1 MLKIFINVFLIL
13 ILLLIVWFKI
23 PYSPL
28 KSKFQREM
36 DAMTVNVSGRKEI
49 ISGKKKSL
57 TDENCPGETLT
68 DNTLT
73 DKTHSGGTGINVAYT
88 EEEFSHLPM
97 ALKQYVKN
105 CGYIGKPKISCFKL
119 EYHDVDF
126 MQSMDG
132 PKLKIDYAQYN
143 FVETPCRMALIE
155 SSMFGIPFEG
165 CDYYQNGTGGMK
177 GVLGKVFTLFD
188 QRGEAMD
195 QSGLVTFLA
204 ESLFAPDI
212 FLQDYISFE
221 EISDYEV
228 KAVITYKG
236 QTASGIFH
244 FNEQYEMTSF
254 TTNDR
259 AITLSDGRM
268 EYVPWSAVCGDYVTY
283 ENGIKYPGRLLAV
296 WNYPD
301 KDFVYFDGTIDAVGT
316 FLLSLE

>member
-1 MLKIFINVFLIL
+1 MLKIIITVLLIL
-13 ILLLIVWFKI
+13 LILLIVWFKI

-36 DAMTVNVSGRKEI
+36 DAMTANVSGRKEKS
-49 ISGKKKSL
+49 SGKKKSL
-57 TDENCPGETLT
+57 TGENFAGETLT
-68 DNTLT
+68 DKTLT
-73 DKTHSGGTGINVAYT
+73 GETGINVAYT
-88 EEEFSHLPM
+88 EEDFNHLPM

-126 MQSMDG
+126 MQNVDG
-132 PKLKIDYAQYN
+132 PKLKIDYTQYN
-143 FVETPCRMALIE
+143 FVENPCRMALID

-204 ESLFAPDI
+204 ESLFAPVI

-228 KAVITYKG
+228 KAVIAYKG

-244 FNEQYEMTSF
+244 FNEQYEMTRF

-268 EYVPWSAVCGDYVTY
+268 EYVPWSAACGDYYTA
-283 ENGIKYPGRLLAV
+283 ENGIRYPGRLQAV

-301 KDFVYFDGTIDAVGT
+301 KDFVYFDGRIDAVGT
-316 FLLSLE
+316 FLLSSE